1 MAIAPALVKELRE
14 KTGCGMMDCKKALE
28 EANGSIE
35 QAIEILRKKGLAELA
50 KKAGRAAKEG
60 LVDAYIHP
68 GGRIGVLLE
77 VNCETDFVARNEDF
91 KNFVHDVAMQIAAA
105 SPLYVSREQVP
116 DDVVKNEKEIYR
128 AQAIQEGKPEKFVDK
143 IISGRL
149 EKFYQTVC
157 LLEQPFIKNQEITVQ
172 DYLGSVVAKIG
183 ENVSI
188 RRFIR
193 YQLGEEL

>member
-143 IISGRL
+143 IVSGRL

>member
-116 DDVVKNEKEIYR
+116 EEVVKNEKEIYR
-128 AQAIQEGKPEKFVDK
+128 AQAVQEGKPEQFLDK
-143 IISGRL
+143 IVSGRL
-149 EKFYQTVC
+149 EKFYQAVC
-157 LLEQPFIKNQEITVQ
+157 LLEQPFIKNQDITVQ

-183 ENVSI
+183 ENISI
-188 RRFIR
+188 RRFTR

>member
-50 KKAGRAAKEG
+50 KKVGRAAKEG

-116 DDVVKNEKEIYR
+116 EEVVKNEKEIYR
-128 AQAIQEGKPEKFVDK
+128 AQAVQEGKPEQFLDK
-143 IISGRL
+143 IVSGRL
-149 EKFYQTVC
+149 EKFYQAVC
-157 LLEQPFIKNQEITVQ
+157 LLEQPFIKNQDITVQ

-183 ENVSI
+183 ENISI
-188 RRFIR
+188 RRFTR

>member
-116 DDVVKNEKEIYR
+116 EEVVKNEKEIYR
-128 AQAIQEGKPEKFVDK
+128 AQAVKEGKPEQFLDK
-143 IISGRL
+143 IVSGRL
-149 EKFYQTVC
+149 EKFYQAVC
-157 LLEQPFIKNQEITVQ
+157 LLEQPFIKNQDITVQ

-183 ENVSI
+183 ENISI
-188 RRFIR
+188 RRFTR

>member
-50 KKAGRAAKEG
+50 KKAGRAVKEG

-68 GGRIGVLLE
+68 GGRIGVLVE

-91 KNFVHDVAMQIAAA
+91 KNFVHDLAMQIAAA

-116 DDVVKNEKEIYR
+116 EEVVKNEKEIYR

-143 IISGRL
+143 IVSGRL
-149 EKFYQTVC
+149 EKFYQAVC

-183 ENVSI
+183 ENISI
-188 RRFIR
+188 RRFTR